1 MRLRCALTVLALT
14 ASGIVSA
21 QTASQP
27 LTAAQ
32 AATARTQIRHALD
45 VPDQLPAL
53 NARVWSTFSP
63 TSGVLADRVTYTT
76 QDAMLVPAIVYR
88 PDPKVMHWKGK
99 LPGIVIVNGHGGDKF
114 SWYAFYSGMM
124 FAKAGAVVV
133 TYDPIGEGERN
144 SKRQSRDNPA
154 PHDVY
159 PPTPPGWT
167 EADWKQHW
175 GRRVAGLMQTDLAQ
189 AVSYLIAQPE
199 VDPKR
204 IATVGY
210 SMGAFI
216 AGLEGT
222 WDTRVHAVLLSG
234 GGVYDNIGGYFD
246 RNPLP
251 CQSPP
256 YKALTVLG
264 DRTSMIFA
272 LQAMRGPMYIMNGS
286 SDTVMDIP
294 HHGPDWFDQAKA
306 GAAKLLANNSA
317 AQANLFT
324 TVFYPGINHRTSWV
338 NLDGVEWLDKQ
349 LRFAFWN
356 TGAKIAAQGTTHIS
370 TWINANNV
378 DISKN
383 YIREDREGG
392 LDAVG
397 AGLPGIPR
405 ADLMALP
412 DADWQRL
419 KTSLIWESWRDR
431 VMPEVSTLRAP
442 ALH

>member
-1 MRLRCALTVLALT
+1 MSRADTLEGRGLTPLEAFCMRLRFALTTPVLTVLALT
-14 ASGIVSA
+14 VSGIGSA
-21 QTASQP
+21 QTTSPP
-27 LTAAQ
+27 LTAAR
-32 AATARTQIRHALD
+32 ATAARTQIRHALD

-53 NARVWSTFSP
+53 NAKVWSTFSP
-63 TSGVLADRVTYTT
+63 TPGVLADRVTYTT

-88 PDPKVMHWKGK
+88 PDPKVVHWKSK

-159 PPTPPGWT
+159 PATPPGWT
-167 EADWKQHW
+167 EAQWKQHW
-175 GRRVAGLMQTDLAQ
+175 GPRVAGLMQTDLAQ

-199 VDPKR
+199 VDSKR
-204 IATVGY
+204 IAVAGY

-234 GGVYDNIGGYFD
+234 GGVYDSIGGYFD

-272 LQAMRGPMYIMNGS
+272 LQALRGPMYVMNGRD
-286 SDTVMDIP
+286 DTVMDIP

-306 GAAKLLANNSA
+306 GAAKLLANNPPRRPIFSPRSST
-317 AQANLFT
+317 QAST
-324 TVFYPGINHRTSWV
+324 TARPGWTLTASSGSTS
-338 NLDGVEWLDKQ
+338 
-349 LRFAFWN
+349 
-356 TGAKIAAQGTTHIS
+356 S
-370 TWINANNV
+370 
-378 DISKN
+378 
-383 YIREDREGG
+383 
-392 LDAVG
+392 
-397 AGLPGIPR
+397 
-405 ADLMALP
+405 
-412 DADWQRL
+412 
-419 KTSLIWESWRDR
+419 
-431 VMPEVSTLRAP
+431 STLPSGTPTRRSPPKAQPTSAP
-442 ALH
+442 GSTPTMWTSRRTTFAKTAKAASTR